1 MRPSLAALRANWF
14 LESGVLRLACFER
27 KGYYLATTAPLTA
40 RSGFS
45 RMSKPRRSRLSQPLP
60 SPTHFHHRNRS
71 FLSLSTGLTCHRT
84 TLHNTALLV
93 RCQSRKPLVPNQRIA
108 LLLCRT
114 LRILDAGIHVACAV
128 WRKFYDGT
136 GTVDWLLLPDCLSS
150 SLLFFWESFAFQVVA
165 SCFEPCIIRVDPVT
179 WNAILGWI

>member
-1 MRPSLAALRANWF
+1 MSCVLHALSERVTSYYCAF
-14 LESGVLRLACFER
+14 DSTERLFSDVE
-27 KGYYLATTAPLTA
+27 ATTLTIV
-40 RSGFS
+40 ST
-45 RMSKPRRSRLSQPLP
+45 LP
-60 SPTHFHHRNRS
+60 SRTHFHHRNRS

-93 RCQSRKPLVPNQRIA
+93 RCQSREPLVPNQRIA

-136 GTVDWLLLPDCLSS
+136 GAVDWLLLPDCLSGS
-150 SLLFFWESFAFQVVA
+150 LFFWESFAFQVVA

-179 WNAILGWI
+179 SNAILGWI